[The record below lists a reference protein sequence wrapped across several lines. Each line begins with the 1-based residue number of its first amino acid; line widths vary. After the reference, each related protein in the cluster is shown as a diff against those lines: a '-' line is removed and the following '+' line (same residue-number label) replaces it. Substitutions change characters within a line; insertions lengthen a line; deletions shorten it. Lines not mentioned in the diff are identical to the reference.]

1 MSQSK
6 KTLEFPQKLKDSGY
20 WNDDYDYSEVD
31 FIKNSERV
39 LVIDTKIE
47 TKHLILPKL
56 LLNQY

>member
-6 KTLEFPQKLKDSGY
+6 KTLEFLQKLKDSGY
-20 WNDDYDYSEVD
+20 WNDDNDYSEVD

>member
-1 MSQSK
+1 MI
-6 KTLEFPQKLKDSGY
+6 KDSY
-20 WNDDYDYSEVD
+20 
-31 FIKNSERV
+31 KNSERV